1 MLNFQNQA
9 PKKSR
14 KTKKVGFNS
23 NTGYF
28 GSPLEMLTSADLQ
41 DMFGTDAE
49 AIDASL
55 LMQAD
60 EEEWNRCLPDYDND
74 FIDEDPYW

>member
-1 MLNFQNQA
+1 
-9 PKKSR
+9 
-14 KTKKVGFNS
+14 
-23 NTGYF
+23 
-28 GSPLEMLTSADLQ
+28 MLTSADLQ

-49 AIDASL
+49 AVDASL